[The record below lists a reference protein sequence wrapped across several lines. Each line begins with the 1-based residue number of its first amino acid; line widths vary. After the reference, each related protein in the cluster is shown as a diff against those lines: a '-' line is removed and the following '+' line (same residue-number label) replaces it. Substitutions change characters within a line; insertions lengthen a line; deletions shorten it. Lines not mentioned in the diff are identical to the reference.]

1 MCFECAVNEGDRRAA
16 RNGGTFFDYLIAIF
30 KEHPGWNTPVGQPS
44 CKVAE
49 KERGAIVRRAL
60 GVKTNEEAL
69 EIIDKAINQAEEKP
83 RSPEGK

>member
-16 RNGGTFFDYLIAIF
+16 ENGGTFFDYLLAIL
-30 KEHPGWNTPVGQPS
+30 KEHPAWNTPVGQSS
-44 CKVAE
+44 CKAAE
-49 KERGAIVRRAL
+49 QERGAIVRRAL

-69 EIIDKAINQAEEKP
+69 AMIDRAEGKL